1 MAKTIENP
9 FNPGPATV
17 PVYVAGR
24 RRERRLIEQ
33 ALQRVS
39 GLGSIKKGELRPLA
53 PIKIVGPRGVGKT
66 TLLLEAKKLAKSH
79 KIQVLHLSELNSLAD
94 AKLLT
99 GLVGEKAKERLLNK
113 LSRIKGISAGPVGVA
128 WEPEQ
133 IGLEDSFRKKMAEQP
148 LLLLLDELMHYESKA
163 LSGLLRICQQLIGDR
178 EPLAVIMAGTPQT
191 DQLLG
196 QLKASFIE
204 RVNDIYIN
212 ALSNEETL
220 DALTRPFEMNKA
232 KVAPAALRRMVKL
245 TDNYPFFIQIVGLEV
260 WEAMSATSKREV
272 SLALVKQSEPAINRR
287 RKNFYAK
294 VRSKIVSADLLK
306 HAERA
311 MEILAMNKGK
321 VDYVAML
328 SGLAGKKM
336 SVFGPE
342 HVKIFDQL
350 LDRGFIWIQDDDD
363 VEAGIPSFFDYCQQK
378 AKKVKKAAI

>member
-9 FNPGPATV
+9 FNPGPGTE

-24 RRERRLIEQ
+24 RSELRLIKQ

-39 GLGSIKKGELRPLA
+39 GAGSVKKGKLRPLA

-66 TLLLEAKKLAKSH
+66 TLLHEAKRLAQSQN
-79 KIQVLHLSELNSLAD
+79 IQVLHLAELCSLTDLDLMA
-94 AKLLT
+94 
-99 GLVGEKAKERLLNK
+99 GLVGEKARERLLKK
-113 LSRIKGISAGPVGVA
+113 LSLVKGISAGPVGIA

-133 IGLEDSFRKKMAEQP
+133 VGLEQAFRKKMAGQP
-148 LLLLLDELMHYESKA
+148 LLLLLDEVMHYEPQA
-163 LSGLLRICQQLIGDR
+163 LSGLLKTCQKLIGDR
-178 EPLAVIMAGTPQT
+178 HPLVMILAGTPQT

-232 KVAPAALRRMVKL
+232 EIAPAALRRMVKL